1 MYMSERHQEG
11 LAHLLYGI
19 NSGGG
24 FVALTGEVGTGKT
37 TLCRCLLQQ
46 LPKNVDIAF
55 ILNPKLNAIEL
66 LISICDELGI
76 DHDPAKQTLKSLI
89 DAINQYLLAAYANG
103 RHTVLLIDEAQNL
116 NLDVLEQIRLL
127 TNLETSKAKLL
138 QIVLVGQPELKQ
150 LLARPDLRQ
159 LNQRITARYHLL
171 PLSFS
176 ETQAYIQHRLTVCG
190 GNPRLFKDRAIRRVY
205 QLASGVPRI
214 INILCDRALLGAYA
228 TNARSIS
235 AEIIDNAARE
245 ALGLGKSSGWL
256 KAAKITALLGV
267 VTTSLYLVDGNPV
280 MDRQIDVFSAKPTV
294 VQTAKPIQKI
304 QQPQPTLQPIALP
317 DPLPSSSKSF
327 IEWLQSGDHSLDGSL
342 GETLKI
348 WNKPAATDNKIDC
361 NYVETVGLHC
371 LAGTANWK
379 DLIALDRPTI
389 LEFSITPDQKRYAV
403 LTGLSQGQL
412 AMRFHDETTFP
423 LTEVLKFWDGT
434 YHILWQSPKPGM
446 SVINPLKTS
455 SYVPWLRQQLIPARS
470 LNNVK
475 TPELF
480 DEALKH
486 EVIKFQRQHHL
497 TEDGVAGA
505 LTLIHLDN
513 QSGAASSP
521 HLHITD

>member
-46 LPKNVDIAF
+46 LPANIDIAF

-76 DHDPAKQTLKSLI
+76 NHDPANQTLKSLI

-150 LLARPDLRQ
+150 LLARPELRQ

-190 GNPRLFKDRAIRRVY
+190 GNPRLFKDQAIRRIY
-205 QLASGVPRI
+205 RLASGVPRI

-235 AEIIDNAARE
+235 AAIIDHAARE
-245 ALGLGKSSGWL
+245 TLGLGKLSAWGNTA
-256 KAAKITALLGV
+256 KATALLGIV
-267 VTTSLYLVDGNPV
+267 VTSLYLVQENPALEQQAWIFPAKSTLLPTAIPQFES
-280 MDRQIDVFSAKPTV
+280 RQLPAKLEPTPVPKPTKV
-294 VQTAKPIQKI
+294 VGE
-304 QQPQPTLQPIALP
+304 
-317 DPLPSSSKSF
+317 SF
-327 IEWLQSGDHSLDGSL
+327 IEWLQKGDRSLEAAIGA
-342 GETLKI
+342 TLQL
-348 WNKPAATDNKIDC
+348 WGKPVMADRADC
-361 NYVETVGLHC
+361 NDAVSAGLHC
-371 LAGTANWK
+371 LTGNTNWK
-379 DLIALDRPTI
+379 DLIALDRPPI
-389 LEFSITPDQKRYAV
+389 LEFSITPDQKRYAL
-403 LTGLSQGQL
+403 LTGLDQARL
-412 AMRFHDETTFP
+412 VLRFGEEAKFP
-423 LTEVLKFWDGT
+423 LAEVLKFWDGT
-434 YHILWQSPKPGM
+434 YQILWQSPKSGM
-446 SVINPLKTS
+446 TVINPQKS
-455 SYVPWLRQQLIPARS
+455 SSFVPWLRKQLIPAGN
-470 LNNVK
+470 LANVK

-480 DEALKH
+480 DDALKR

-497 TEDGVAGA
+497 VEDGVVGA

-513 QSGAASSP
+513 QSGASESR
-521 HLHITD
+521 HLQITD

>member
-46 LPKNVDIAF
+46 LPANIDIAF

-76 DHDPAKQTLKSLI
+76 DHDPAKQTLKSLV
-89 DAINQYLLAAYANG
+89 DAINQYLLSAYANG

-150 LLARPDLRQ
+150 LLARPELRQ

-171 PLSFS
+171 PLTFS

-190 GNPRLFKDRAIRRVY
+190 GDPGLFKDRAIRRIY
-205 QLASGVPRI
+205 RLSSGVPRI

-228 TNARSIS
+228 TNVRSIS
-235 AEIIDNAARE
+235 AEIIDHAARE
-245 ALGLGKSSGWL
+245 TLGLGKSSQWL
-256 KAAKITALLGV
+256 NAAMATTVMSGLAAALYFAAV
-267 VTTSLYLVDGNPV
+267 NPV
-280 MDRQIDVFSAKPTV
+280 AVQQAGIFPAKPTWV
-294 VQTAKPIQKI
+294 PTPKPKVEI
-304 QQPQPTLQPIALP
+304 QQPLAKLPPTPVPEPQKVEA
-317 DPLPSSSKSF
+317 KSF
-327 IEWLQSGDHSLDGSL
+327 IEWLQEGDHSLESTI
-342 GETLKI
+342 GETLKL
-348 WNKPAATDNKIDC
+348 WHKPVTTDKVDC
-361 NYVETVGLHC
+361 NDAASVGLHC
-371 LAGTANWK
+371 LAGNTNWK
-379 DLIALDRPTI
+379 DLIALDRPII
-389 LEFSITPDQKRYAV
+389 LEFSIPPEQKRYAL
-403 LTGLSQGQL
+403 LTGVDQGRL
-412 AMRFHDETTFP
+412 VLRFHEEVKFP
-423 LTEVLKFWDGT
+423 LADVLKFWDGS
-434 YHILWQSPKPGM
+434 YQILWQSPKSGLT
-446 SVINPLKTS
+446 VINPQKTS
-455 SYVPWLRQQLIPARS
+455 TFVPWLRQQLMPAVS
-470 LNNVK
+470 LAKVK

-480 DEALKH
+480 DEALKR

-497 TEDGVAGA
+497 AEDGVVGA

-513 QSGAASSP
+513 KTGAADSP
-521 HLHITD
+521 HLQITD